1 MKRVS
6 SILIALA
13 LAVAP
18 AAAAEMRAIPALASS
33 DGIQALSAIMAA
45 SSRAATVRGLR
56 KVPSVGVVNLNFQP
70 YHRYSDNSSET
81 NVVELRIMARRNA
94 AGIRRLQSALASNPV
109 TARALSRH
117 GVDIGRVV
125 GVMVS
130 SGGSLR
136 LYIL

>member
-13 LAVAP
+13 LAVTS
-18 AAAAEMRAIPALASS
+18 AAASEMRAIPAFASS
-33 DGIQALSAIMAA
+33 DGTQAISAIMAA
-45 SSRAATVRGLR
+45 GSRAAIVRNVR

-70 YHRYSDNSSET
+70 YHRFSDEYVT
-81 NVVELRIMARRNA
+81 NIVELRLMAERNA

-109 TARALSRH
+109 TAKALSRH

-136 LYIL
+136 LFVL